1 MKRPPRQIQEMS
13 CSLREKKYNIERA
26 RVLIRNF
33 LLVKILIA
41 QQVLSPWSCGIC
53 SRPLRMQKKVLG
65 NFRVVASVLYD
76 LMAGIDDKL
85 PTVQQIVQK
94 SSSFKASLSS
104 HFTAEEESDSFVQSL
119 MSWLLRS
126 DTDDSVA
133 GHELILLQDHPV
145 FEKLEDIGSFL
156 FSKRLF
162 SDAQASIDTWLVPLR
177 GELERWIDSVIRYVI
192 EVKFEV
198 IQIGDEASTNI
209 QPRISLNN
217 NMSEV

>member
-1 MKRPPRQIQEMS
+1 
-13 CSLREKKYNIERA
+13 
-26 RVLIRNF
+26 
-33 LLVKILIA
+33 
-41 QQVLSPWSCGIC
+41 
-53 SRPLRMQKKVLG
+53 MQKKVLG

-76 LMAGIDDKL
+76 LMTGIDDKL

-94 SSSFKASLSS
+94 ASSLKASLSS
-104 HFTAEEESDSFVQSL
+104 HFTVDEDSSSFVQSL
-119 MSWLLRS
+119 MKWLLRS

-133 GHELILLQDHPV
+133 GHEQTLLQDHPV

-162 SDAQASIDTWLVPLR
+162 SDAQSSIDAWLVPLR
-177 GELERWIDSVIRYVI
+177 GELEKWIDSVVRYVI

-198 IQIGDEASTNI
+198 IQIGDEASSSI

-217 NMSEV
+217 INEV